1 MRTSRFVLLAW
12 LILGAGCAP
21 TADREGESSVDLEAE
36 RADLLARD
44 RAFSEAP
51 RTAEKPLEAVL
62 AVMTD
67 DVLLLA
73 PDVPLV
79 EGKEASR
86 DLWTAISSLPG
97 YSLEFT
103 PTRAEIGGAAD
114 LGYTI
119 GTYRMTLS
127 DSTGRLM
134 ATEGKYLTIWRRQDD
149 GSWKMEADMFN
160 ADGPPVQVNQ

>member
-1 MRTSRFVLLAW
+1 MRPSRFVILSW
-12 LILGAGCAP
+12 LVLSAGCTP
-21 TADREGESSVDLEAE
+21 TADRAGEPSIDLEAE

-44 RAFSEAP
+44 RAFSEAA
-51 RTAEKPLEAVL
+51 RTEEKPLDAVL
-62 AVMTD
+62 TVMTD
-67 DVLLLA
+67 DVLILA

-86 DLWTAISSLPG
+86 DLWTTISSLPG

-119 GTYRMTLS
+119 GTYRMTLP

-134 ATEGKYLTIWRRQDD
+134 ATDGKYLTIWRRQDD

-160 ADGPPVQVNQ
+160 ADGPPVPVNE